1 MGYGKKQIKD
11 LETTINKT
19 ECDLV
24 IIGTPIDLR
33 KLIKIDKPALRVTY
47 ELQEIGKPDLLDV
60 LKKFF

>member
-11 LETTINKT
+11 LEDTINNT
-19 ECDLV
+19 DCDLV

-33 KLIKIDKPALRVTY
+33 KLININKPALRVTY
-47 ELQEIGKPDLLDV
+47 ELQEIGKPDLVDV